1 MRGFTTTGRA
11 AMRGASK
18 ADAVAKSKPNTQRI
32 GYRDPDL
39 RLHAHTVYFVLALRL
54 LWDGN
59 RRRASRF
66 AQMITSPGSAIIYV
80 SRRIFSA

>member
-1 MRGFTTTGRA
+1 MQG
-11 AMRGASK
+11 GAQEEKPKVACCPGLHTK
-18 ADAVAKSKPNTQRI
+18 ADTPESAGFLQTRRS
-32 GYRDPDL
+32 L
-39 RLHAHTVYFVLALRL
+39 LSVYFVLALRL

>member
-1 MRGFTTTGRA
+1 L
-11 AMRGASK
+11 SWK
-18 ADAVAKSKPNTQRI
+18 I
-32 GYRDPDL
+32 L
-39 RLHAHTVYFVLALRL
+39 LHTHTHAVYFVLALRL

>member
-1 MRGFTTTGRA
+1 MK
-11 AMRGASK
+11 GAP
-18 ADAVAKSKPNTQRI
+18 KSI
-32 GYRDPDL
+32 FYES
-39 RLHAHTVYFVLALRL
+39 VYFVLALRL

-66 AQMITSPGSAIIYV
+66 AQMITSPGIAIIYV